1 MQALP
6 FNDEFDLNKK
16 FESMNDLLSA
26 VMYVSEE
33 FTLQIE
39 EKKDFFLLLVIG
51 IWITMIKLDSV
62 EQYST
67 T

>member
-6 FNDEFDLNKK
+6 FNDGFDLNKK

-26 VMYVSEE
+26 VMCASEE
-33 FTLQIE
+33 FTVQIE

>member
-26 VMYVSEE
+26 VLYASEE
-33 FTLQIE
+33 FTVQIE
-39 EKKDFFLLLVIG
+39 ENKDFFLLIG
-51 IWITMIKLDSV
+51 LWITMIKLDSV

>member
-26 VMYVSEE
+26 VLYASEE
-33 FTLQIE
+33 FTVQIE
-39 EKKDFFLLLVIG
+39 ENKDFFLLLEIG
-51 IWITMIKLDSV
+51 LWITMIKLDSV

>member
-6 FNDEFDLNKK
+6 FNDEFDFNKK

-26 VMYVSEE
+26 VMYASEE

-39 EKKDFFLLLVIG
+39 ENKDFFLLLVIG
-51 IWITMIKLDSV
+51 IWMTMIKLDSV

>member
-26 VMYVSEE
+26 VLYASEE

-39 EKKDFFLLLVIG
+39 ENKDFFLLLVIG
-51 IWITMIKLDSV
+51 IWISIIKLDSV

>member
-1 MQALP
+1 
-6 FNDEFDLNKK
+6 
-16 FESMNDLLSA
+16 MNDLLSA
-26 VMYVSEE
+26 VMYASEE

-39 EKKDFFLLLVIG
+39 ENKDFFLLLVIG
-51 IWITMIKLDSV
+51 IWMTMIKLDSV

>member
-26 VMYVSEE
+26 VLYASEE
-33 FTLQIE
+33 FTVQIE
-39 EKKDFFLLLVIG
+39 ENEDFFLLLVIG

-67 T
+67 I

>member
-26 VMYVSEE
+26 VLYASEE

-51 IWITMIKLDSV
+51 I
-62 EQYST
+62 
-67 T
+67 

>member
-26 VMYVSEE
+26 VLCASEE

-51 IWITMIKLDSV
+51 I
-62 EQYST
+62 
-67 T
+67 

>member
-1 MQALP
+1 
-6 FNDEFDLNKK
+6 
-16 FESMNDLLSA
+16 MNDLLSA
-26 VMYVSEE
+26 VLFASEE
-33 FTLQIE
+33 FTVQIE

-51 IWITMIKLDSV
+51 IWISMIKLDSV